1 MSAMSEL
8 HAEIAEIAV
17 NDTSLVRCFH
27 DDQASYRWG
36 LLSAANVMMTA
47 SQHMSGEALEAVLF
61 AHNAILAAHDCAQ
74 PEG

>member
-1 MSAMSEL
+1 MSAMSDL
-8 HAEIAEIAV
+8 QAAIAEIAV

-27 DDQASYRWG
+27 NDQASYRWG

-47 SQHMSGEALEAVLF
+47 CDSMNGEALEAILF
-61 AHNAILAAHDCAQ
+61 AHSAIMAAHDMAQ